1 MKEQERREDMLEELK
16 IELREKL
23 KSDREQNHLMYNKL
37 IENSY
42 LIEDPASLF
51 EFIIDIYHD
60 KQEREDALIELM
72 RISLTD
78 DFFRDAKIERG
89 KHSLSFSN
97 EDYTIHFSTVGIKV
111 ITLDYKVKAHPQ
123 KVRIENPVMK
133 REEEEYKRDLL
144 EKFKIFSKDKSFKN
158 FKVLSEIYNKYNQT
172 AGLMAKYSRTFK
184 ECNPNLEAL
193 LIRDLESNE
202 DRKNI
207 NRLALDIY
215 RTDKDKAIKF
225 LSQLNDLKVYKENNW
240 TFMLLDGSDGGI
252 TLTKDELIFE

>member
-1 MKEQERREDMLEELK
+1 MLEELK
-16 IELREKL
+16 AELREKL
-23 KSDREQNHLMYNKL
+23 KSDREQSRLTYNKK

-42 LIEDPASLF
+42 LIEDPAVLF
-51 EFIIDIYHD
+51 EFIIDIYHN
-60 KQEREDALIELM
+60 KEEREDALIELM

-97 EDYTIHFSTVGIKV
+97 EDYKIHFATMGIKV

-144 EKFKIFSKDKSFKN
+144 EKFKIFSKDKSLKN
-158 FKVLSEIYNKYNQT
+158 FKDLSKLYNKYNQS

-193 LIRDLESNE
+193 LIQELESNE

-215 RTDKDKAIKF
+215 RTDKDKAVKF

>member
-1 MKEQERREDMLEELK
+1 MLEELK

-23 KSDREQNHLMYNKL
+23 KSDREQSHLMYNKL
-37 IENSY
+37 IETTY
-42 LIEDPASLF
+42 GIEDPASLF

-78 DFFRDAKIERG
+78 DFFREAKIERG

-97 EDYTIHFSTVGIKV
+97 EDYKIHFATVGIKL

-144 EKFKIFSKDKSFKN
+144 EKFKIFSKDKSFRN
-158 FKVLSEIYNKYNQT
+158 FKTLSKLYNRDNQN
-172 AGLMAKYSRTFK
+172 AGMIAKYSRTFK

-193 LIRDLESNE
+193 LIRELESNE

-215 RTDKDKAIKF
+215 RTDKDKAVKF

-240 TFMLLDGSDGGI
+240 TFMLLDGSDEGI

>member
-1 MKEQERREDMLEELK
+1 MLEELK
-16 IELREKL
+16 AEIREKL
-23 KSDREQNHLMYNKL
+23 KSDREQSRLMYNKK

-42 LIEDPASLF
+42 LIEDPAVLF
-51 EFIIDIYHD
+51 EFIVDIYHD

-97 EDYTIHFSTVGIKV
+97 EDYKIHFATVGVKL

-144 EKFKIFSKDKSFKN
+144 EKYKIFSKDKSLKN
-158 FKVLSEIYNKYNQT
+158 FKVLSKLYNRDNQS

-215 RTDKDKAIKF
+215 RTDKDKAVKF
-225 LSQLNDLKVYKENNW
+225 LSQLNDLKIYKENNW
-240 TFMLLDGSDGGI
+240 TFMLLDGSDRGV

>member
-1 MKEQERREDMLEELK
+1 MLEELK
-16 IELREKL
+16 AELREKL
-23 KSDREQNHLMYNKL
+23 KSDREQSHLMYNKK

-42 LIEDPASLF
+42 LIEDPAVLF
-51 EFIIDIYHD
+51 EFIVDIYHD

-89 KHSLSFSN
+89 KHNLSFSN
-97 EDYTIHFSTVGIKV
+97 EDYKVYFATIGVKV
-111 ITLDYKVKAHPQ
+111 VTLGYKVKAHPQ
-123 KVRIENPVMK
+123 KIRIENPVMDK
-133 REEEEYKRDLL
+133 EEEEYKRELL
-144 EKFKIFSKDKSFKN
+144 DKFRIFSKDKSFRN
-158 FKVLSEIYNKYNQT
+158 FKILSKLYNRDNQN
-172 AGLMAKYSRTFK
+172 AGMMAKYYKTFK
-184 ECNPNLEAL
+184 ECNPNLEEFL
-193 LIRDLESNE
+193 TRELESNE

-225 LSQLNDLKVYKENNW
+225 LNQLNDLKVYKENNW

-252 TLTKDELIFE
+252 TLNKDELIFE